1 MTKLEK
7 DDSETL
13 MRYFVLVFVLTLLIP
28 LHANATSYHCW
39 DGSLISESAACPP
52 EPPRSKDIVIFGITE
67 IPVTGYLVD
76 QDTLIQTAYDV
87 IDQHGNVTVSFMSH
101 DKRDAEISLELTQFS
116 SDMDLMQNEKFIGK
130 LDTTGFYQFTKEDG
144 SRLAFEE
151 CMINSI
157 LAKAKANPYSDF
169 EILSSCK
176 IYD

>member
-1 MTKLEK
+1 MK
-7 DDSETL
+7 S
-13 MRYFVLVFVLTLLIP
+13 FALVFVLTLLISS
-28 LHANATSYHCW
+28 HANATSYHCW
-39 DGSLISESAACPP
+39 DGSLISESNTCPP

-87 IDQHGNVTVSFMSH
+87 IDQHGNVTVSVMSH
-101 DKRDAEISLELTQFS
+101 DKHDAEISLKLTQFS
-116 SDMDLMQNEKFIGK
+116 SNMDLMQNEKFIGK

-151 CMINSI
+151 CMMNSI
-157 LAKAKANPYSDF
+157 LAKARANPYSDL